1 LKLFRSTFYAY
12 VKSKLEKI
20 VAPLENITG
29 KDLDKIGADVLQTL
43 FDFLS
48 YMQRTTVTIFG
59 TREGLD
65 NAVNQVNIFTRA
77 TDDVSMKFLLTP
89 RLGQGQIY
97 LSRVQ
102 GAKLFTMYLTRQV
115 HKIMTQSQNYQNNEV
130 EQDANEKLDKL
141 VRVLRSLC
149 ATSQE
154 NSQTFIKHMTQLL
167 ANRLLSTTPNLDF
180 EMNLIFKLRVAKFN
194 ALAQQMEEM
203 IKDLNVVKDI
213 KKNDDSKTTLN
224 LKIASSNKLP
234 AEYLMS
240 SLMAMQGHSHSHD
253 QHQHG
258 QTESHSHEHQTGHEH
273 QQKNVTKSNTNDK
286 MDIDSAVSSMIPE
299 FVLPPEVAS
308 TLSQFKEQFQGD
320 ESANKKLMVLPHL
333 GECEMTYES
342 KNKKYN
348 LIVPTSVMI
357 VLCCFEDKDQLTG
370 QELQLQTNLPGRLL
384 MQTLYTLTDGPV
396 KFLLREPSTAPIA
409 PTNVFKLNEEFA
421 SKTKRVKIQLIQVPK

>member
-1 LKLFRSTFYAY
+1 
-12 VKSKLEKI
+12 
-20 VAPLENITG
+20 
-29 KDLDKIGADVLQTL
+29 
-43 FDFLS
+43 
-48 YMQRTTVTIFG
+48 
-59 TREGLD
+59 
-65 NAVNQVNIFTRA
+65 
-77 TDDVSMKFLLTP
+77 
-89 RLGQGQIY
+89 
-97 LSRVQ
+97 
-102 GAKLFTMYLTRQV
+102 
-115 HKIMTQSQNYQNNEV
+115 
-130 EQDANEKLDKL
+130 
-141 VRVLRSLC
+141 
-149 ATSQE
+149 
-154 NSQTFIKHMTQLL
+154 MTQLL

-273 QQKNVTKSNTNDK
+273 QHKNATKSNTNDK

-333 GECEMTYES
+333 
-342 KNKKYN
+342 
-348 LIVPTSVMI
+348 V
-357 VLCCFEDKDQLTG
+357 
-370 QELQLQTNLPGRLL
+370 R
-384 MQTLYTLTDGPV
+384 
-396 KFLLREPSTAPIA
+396 
-409 PTNVFKLNEEFA
+409 
-421 SKTKRVKIQLIQVPK
+421 